1 MSSKRTTKS
10 KQLIVGKKQYINE
23 ETGVV
28 EDFNVIKTEDT
39 DFNFQKIWL
48 AHLLEALDIVG
59 NRKIKVLNWMLE
71 NKNNENQILGT
82 QREIAQSVSVS
93 VPVVN
98 ETIKMLMS
106 VKALKKVR
114 NGVYVLNPDI
124 MFKGYN
130 QKRMNLLLQYE
141 KIEIHDQKK
150 EIASL
155 NEKEDQNG

>member
-1 MSSKRTTKS
+1 MSSKKTTKT
-10 KQLIVGKKQYINE
+10 KQLVVGKQQYINS
-23 ETGVV
+23 ETGLV

-71 NKNNENQILGT
+71 NKNSENQILGT

-150 EIASL
+150 ELASMD
-155 NEKEDQNG
+155 EKEDQNG

>member
-1 MSSKRTTKS
+1 MSSKKTTKT
-10 KQLIVGKKQYINE
+10 KQLVVGKQQYINS
-23 ETGVV
+23 ETGLV

-71 NKNNENQILGT
+71 NKNSENQILGT

-141 KIEIHDQKK
+141 KIKIHDQKK
-150 EIASL
+150 ELASMD
-155 NEKEDQNG
+155 EKEDQNG